1 MIDGRV
7 NKWISSNSPE
17 GQDHHFSPQNKE
29 RICKRGCCLN
39 FLFKFSE
46 QTGKELTEESVIDTR
61 HGMAVSYTWLVG
73 AAEGR

>member
-17 GQDHHFSPQNKE
+17 GQDQHFHQKNKE

-46 QTGKELTEESVIDTR
+46 QTGKELTEESVIDIR
-61 HGMAVSYTWLVG
+61 HGMAVSYTWLMG